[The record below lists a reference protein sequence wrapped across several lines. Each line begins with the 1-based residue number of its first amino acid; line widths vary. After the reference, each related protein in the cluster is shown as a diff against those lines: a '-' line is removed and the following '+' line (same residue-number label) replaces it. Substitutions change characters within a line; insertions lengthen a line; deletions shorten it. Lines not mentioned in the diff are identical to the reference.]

1 MSRVRIAEPAAIEDA
16 ARLLKL
22 GRLVAF
28 PTETVYGLGGDA
40 LNTAACQAI
49 FQAKNRPVDHP
60 LIVHLPDAAQL
71 DRWAV
76 NIPDAAWKLAEAFW
90 PGPLTLIVPKHP
102 DVPTTVTG
110 GQNAIG
116 LRVPNHPVAL
126 ALLSTFG
133 SGIAAP
139 SANRFQHISPTRA
152 SHVLDDLGARVEM
165 ILDGGPCSLGLEST
179 IVNLTGDQPQ
189 ILRPGAIGKEALEAV
204 LGNPVLDHQLRTD
217 PELRVSGAM
226 TLHYAPQTPCFLCPT
241 ALLAKVL
248 SDDSQA
254 GLLTYSASLPNNL
267 VRHHIRLSDQPTLY
281 GHELYQALRT
291 LDKTDVDTIII
302 ESPPETVPWQAV
314 NDRLRKAAKKL
325 HRPYE
330 LTTAT

>member
-16 ARLLKL
+16 ARLLTL

-40 LNTAACQAI
+40 LSTSACQAI
-49 FQAKNRPVDHP
+49 FQAKNRPADHP

-76 NIPDAAWKLAEAFW
+76 NIPEAAWKLAKAFW

-102 DVPTTVTG
+102 DVPNTVTG

-126 ALLSTFG
+126 ALLSAFG

-139 SANRFQHISPTRA
+139 SANRFQHVSPTRA
-152 SHVLDDLGARVEM
+152 SHVLDDLGERVEL
-165 ILDGGPCSLGLEST
+165 ILDGGPCSVGLEST
-179 IVNLTGDQPQ
+179 IVNLTGAQPQ
-189 ILRPGAIGKEALEAV
+189 ILRPGAIGKEALQAV
-204 LGNPVLDHQLRTD
+204 IGRPIVDHAVCAGQ
-217 PELRVSGAM
+217 ELRVSGAM
-226 TLHYAPQTPCFLCPT
+226 AIHYAPQTPCFLCAT
-241 ALLAKVL
+241 SRLGKVL
-248 SDDSQA
+248 LDYGQA
-254 GLLTYSASLPNNL
+254 GLLTYSASLPNHP
-267 VRHHIRLSDQPTLY
+267 VRHHIRLSGQPMAY

-291 LDKTDVDTIII
+291 LDKANVEAIII
-302 ESPPETVPWQAV
+302 ESPPEIKSWHAV
-314 NDRLRKAAKKL
+314 NDRLRKAAK
-325 HRPYE
+325 PYSK
-330 LTTAT
+330 